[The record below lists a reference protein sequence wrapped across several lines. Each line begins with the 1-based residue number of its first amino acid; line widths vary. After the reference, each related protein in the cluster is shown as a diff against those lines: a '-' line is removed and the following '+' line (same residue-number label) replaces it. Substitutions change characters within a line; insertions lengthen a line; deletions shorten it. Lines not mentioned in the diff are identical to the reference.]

1 MKTAVAPTSIT
12 AYRKN
17 ADILSESREIVARE
31 ILKLTRAGQP
41 AWISRVTCIM
51 KAEHPNTDKSSVSGR
66 FNDLAVKF
74 PDGFMLD
81 GKRYRMELLKNRV
94 FDPASGK
101 TGQFV
106 QAWALVLYQSP
117 EGGGEQTK
125 LF

>member
-1 MKTAVAPTSIT
+1 MKTAVTATSIH
-12 AYRKN
+12 AYHAN
-17 ADILSESREIVARE
+17 TPELSESREVVARE

-41 AWISRVTCIM
+41 AWISRIASIM
-51 KAEHPNTDKSSVSGR
+51 NADKSSVSGR
-66 FNDLAVKF
+66 FNDLATKF
-74 PDGFMLD
+74 PEGFMLD
-81 GKRYRMELLKNRV
+81 GKRYKIELLKNRV

-101 TGQFV
+101 GGQFV